1 MEPYW
6 TRSKGRLGE
15 QANTGGGSSSRS
27 NKSAAEAD
35 NVRSDTVG
43 SRGGRGRRRGTQRPR
58 GRIPR
63 KTPRVLAIG
72 GESESGSGSQQS
84 VTDPLTKKPR
94 ERIVR
99 PEYIKVIKERGNDN
113 S

>member
-43 SRGGRGRRRGTQRPR
+43 RGGRGRRRGTQRPR

-63 KTPRVLAIG
+63 KTPRVVAIG
-72 GESESGSGSQQS
+72 GESESGSGSQQN

-99 PEYIKVIKERGNDN
+99 PDYIKVIKERGNDN